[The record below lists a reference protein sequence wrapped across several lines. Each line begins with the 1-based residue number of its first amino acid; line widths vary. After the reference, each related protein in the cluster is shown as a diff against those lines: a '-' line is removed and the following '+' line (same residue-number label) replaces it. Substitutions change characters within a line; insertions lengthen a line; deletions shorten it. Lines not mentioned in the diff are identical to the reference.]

1 MKTNQIEIDPDID
14 ASTLDFEDEHGFT
27 ANQWRSAATA
37 MLAIL
42 QPALAMIRAA
52 KNEQIGYAQLLFA
65 FGLEDRSMRDVA
77 AILCVD
83 VKCISDGARKFV
95 RENGLPLPACMKSE
109 EASRKYSEA
118 RTKRLTK

>member
-1 MKTNQIEIDPDID
+1 MNSKSIQIDPDID
-14 ASTLDFEDEHGFT
+14 ASTLDLEDDAGYSVNEY
-27 ANQWRSAATA
+27 RSCAIM

-52 KNEQIGYAQLLFA
+52 KNENIGYAQLLFA
-65 FGLEDRSMRDVA
+65 LGLEDRSMRDVA
-77 AILCVD
+77 ASLCVD

-109 EASRKYSEA
+109 EASKNYSMSRTNRLRK
-118 RTKRLTK
+118 

>member
-1 MKTNQIEIDPDID
+1 MSNNTIQIDPDID
-14 ASTLDFEDEHGFT
+14 AATLDFEDEHGFT
-27 ANQWRSAATA
+27 ANQWRAAAIA

-65 FGLEDRSMRDVA
+65 LGLEDRSMRDVA

-83 VKCISDGARKFV
+83 VKCISDGAKKFV
-95 RENGLPLPACMKSE
+95 RENGLPFPACMKSE
-109 EASRKYSEA
+109 EASKNYSKSRNERLRK
-118 RTKRLTK
+118 